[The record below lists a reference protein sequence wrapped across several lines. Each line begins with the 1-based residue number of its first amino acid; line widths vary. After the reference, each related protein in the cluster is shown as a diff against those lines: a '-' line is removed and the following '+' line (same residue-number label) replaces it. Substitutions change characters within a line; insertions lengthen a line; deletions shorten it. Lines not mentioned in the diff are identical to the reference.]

1 MSSIPPR
8 DESPAP
14 VLEAR
19 LKILNEMLP
28 WIDRGPEL
36 MKLLRANEYEA
47 GAIADLTDEDEGVSS
62 NAAQALIRL
71 PLSAFVGENKA
82 ELWAEQ
88 EELELLFTQRDELR
102 FLLRSDEVS

>member
-1 MSSIPPR
+1 MNSIPPQ
-8 DESPAP
+8 DELPAS

-36 MKLLRANEYEA
+36 IKLLRANEHEA
-47 GAIADLTDEDEGVSS
+47 GAIADLTDEDEAMSS

-71 PLSAFVGENKA
+71 PLFAFVGENKA
-82 ELWAEQ
+82 ELWAEH
-88 EELELLFTQRDELR
+88 EELELLFTERDELR
-102 FLLRSDEVS
+102 FLLRSDEES